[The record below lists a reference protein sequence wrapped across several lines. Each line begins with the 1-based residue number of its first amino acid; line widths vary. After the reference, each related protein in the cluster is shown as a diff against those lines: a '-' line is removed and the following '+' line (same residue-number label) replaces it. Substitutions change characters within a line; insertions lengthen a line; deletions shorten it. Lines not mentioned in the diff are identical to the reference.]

1 MSSQGDANR
10 PKVLGKKKDTRKTPE
25 PVSAIGGGKASKS
38 LNELTEVY
46 TKIERE
52 AKVWVVK
59 QNNNNKKF
67 YYNNY
72 TMKSRWKRPDCLGLL
87 EQKDDLIKQEEL
99 ENSEE
104 EREWSEK
111 TTSFG
116 KVFYHNTRKDLYRFT
131 KPRIVKEG
139 RQRLK
144 ENEKYSGFTREE
156 AKEKMFDFFEGIG
169 VEPNTKFER
178 VNELFRDNPHYH
190 VVKKISDKK
199 KMFKEYL
206 EYLRRIQ
213 YEEMEEAIRI
223 KKKRFFEMMSEN
235 KNLKSGTKY
244 STVVPVFYL
253 DERWKSVDDRIREEY
268 FHEYMA
274 TLVEKEKEM
283 KEEMIRAKC
292 KTLRG
297 EILSEKKVE

>member
-1 MSSQGDANR
+1 M
-10 PKVLGKKKDTRKTPE
+10 LGKKKDIRRAPE
-25 PVSAIGGGKASKS
+25 PAAQMGGAKASKS
-38 LNELTEVY
+38 LNELTEVF

-59 QNNNNKKF
+59 ENNKNKKF
-67 YYNNY
+67 YYNSY
-72 TMKSRWKRPDCLGLL
+72 TMKSKWKRPDCLGLL

-104 EREWSEK
+104 EREWTEK

-116 KVFYHNTRKDLYRFT
+116 KVFYHNARKDLYRFT
-131 KPRIVKEG
+131 KPRVVKEG

-199 KMFKEYL
+199 KMFKEYQD
-206 EYLRRIQ
+206 YLRRIQ
-213 YEEMEEAIRI
+213 IEEMEEEIRV

-235 KNLKSGTKY
+235 KTLKSGMKY
-244 STVVPVFYL
+244 SVVIPIFYL

-268 FHEYMA
+268 FHEYMKI
-274 TLVEKEKEM
+274 LVEREKEM

-297 EILSEKKVE
+297 EILSEKKVA